1 MATILTVHAI
11 ERYVQRVEAV
21 TEEEVIARLDTP
33 HIRSLI
39 AFGASKIKL
48 ATGHRLVIVEGRIVT
63 VTPKPLKKRCQV
75 GKTDRREY

>member
-1 MATILTVHAI
+1 MTILTAHAI
-11 ERYVQRVEAV
+11 ERYMQRVEAV
-21 TEEEVIARLDTP
+21 SEDEVIQRLDTP

-39 AFGASKIKL
+39 SFGAAKIKL

-75 GKTDRREY
+75 GKPARREM